1 MYEDLLPFLILLG
14 FGALAVLLT
23 WGFSRLR
30 QKYNKVVLARA
41 QAIVDDC
48 HTCDQKLNEHFGQVN
63 FPVYA
68 NLLVINYEVKV
79 NLYVH
84 EQDRRKLLNRLFML
98 NLTCSL
104 TSLAMP
110 LFLLMALINYH
121 NNVFSHP

>member
-1 MYEDLLPFLILLG
+1 MYDDLLPFLILLG
-14 FGALAVLLT
+14 VGLLVVLLA

-30 QKYNKVVLARA
+30 QKYNRAVLARA

-48 HTCDQKLNEHFGQVN
+48 HTCDQPLDAHFARVE

-84 EQDRRKLLNRLFML
+84 AQDRRRLLNRLLLL
-98 NLTCSL
+98 NLACAF

-110 LFLLMALINYH
+110 IFLLLALVNFH
-121 NNVFSHP
+121 NNVFRYP